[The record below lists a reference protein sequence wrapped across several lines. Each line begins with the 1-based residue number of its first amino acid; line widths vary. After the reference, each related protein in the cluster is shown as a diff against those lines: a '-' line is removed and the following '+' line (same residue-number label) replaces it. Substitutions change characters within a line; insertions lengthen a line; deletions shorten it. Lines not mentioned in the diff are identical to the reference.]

1 MPRHPRLCWF
11 ALLAGLSAAGA
22 QPVAPTAPAAPD
34 SLHWSTGAI
43 HLPGGKIDLQL
54 PDGFRYLD
62 TTGSRYVLETVW
74 GNPPGQAS
82 LGMVF
87 GPGQDPFGDSAWGVF
102 LSYEEDGHVDDRDAI
117 GIDYDEL
124 LRNLQAMAQQGN
136 QERTKNGF
144 APVRLIGWA
153 ERPSYDHHANSLVW
167 AKELDFGNPEHTLNY
182 SVRLLGREGVL
193 NLNAVSP
200 IKRLSSVKSGMA
212 LLASAARFTPGNRYA
227 DFHGTTDRVA
237 RIGIATLVS
246 GGAKA
251 ATRAVPVQWAGFPH
265 PTDRRWLLLVALCLL
280 AAGKYWR
287 TRKSHRIE
295 HEQHQRTLPVREI
308 HEV

>member
-11 ALLAGLSAAGA
+11 ALLACLSAAGA
-22 QPVAPTAPAAPD
+22 DPVAPSAPPVPD
-34 SLHWSTGAI
+34 SLHWSTGSI
-43 HLPGGKIDLQL
+43 QLPGGKIDLQL

-62 TTGSRYVLETVW
+62 TAGSRYVLETVW

-82 LGMVF
+82 LGMIF
-87 GPGQDPFGDSAWGVF
+87 GPGQDPYGDSAWGVF
-102 LSYEEDGHVDDRDAI
+102 LSYEEDGHIDDRDAV
-117 GIDYDEL
+117 GIDYDDL
-124 LRNLQAMAQQGN
+124 LRKLQAMAQQGN

-153 ERPSYDHHANSLVW
+153 ERPSYDPRANSLVW

-200 IKRLSSVKSGMA
+200 IKCLGSVKSGMA
-212 LLASAARFTPGNRYA
+212 TLVRAARFTPGNRYT
-227 DFHGTTDRVA
+227 DFHHNTDRVA
-237 RIGIATLVS
+237 RMGIATLVS

-251 ATRAVPVQWAGFPH
+251 ATRAVPVQWAGLPH
-265 PTDRRWLLLVALCLL
+265 PTDKRWLALLVVGAL
-280 AAGKYWR
+280 AAGKFWR
-287 TRKSHRIE
+287 SRKATKSDALRGRQRI
-295 HEQHQRTLPVREI
+295 PAREL